1 MVQGDA
7 QKRYKAKNT
16 VRVCIDFNRATEQ
29 PLIDKLESE
38 PNKSGYVKGLIRQD
52 IERDGGESGQ

>member
-1 MVQGDA
+1 MVQGEA

-29 PLIDKLESE
+29 PLIDKLESQE
-38 PNKSGYVKGLIRQD
+38 NRSGYIKKLIKHDIGLYD
-52 IERDGGESGQ
+52 GESGK